1 MLPTKLDEHGLSP
14 IQWLLRFFFLIR
26 FPIIAEMLNRWMR
39 LCPCVHFDSR
49 GVVVRAYVKTDYCIK
64 VVGGRHNPENT
75 ASARLARK
83 TNFVCFFFFWPDL
96 ILLCIT
102 TTVCIYTFSSKIN
115 EDIIARPG
123 ETFKKCFLLQ

>member
-26 FPIIAEMLNRWMR
+26 FPIIAEMLNWWMR
-39 LCPCVHFDSR
+39 PCVHFDSR
-49 GVVVRAYVKTDYCIK
+49 GVVVRAYVKTDYFIN

-83 TNFVCFFFFWPDL
+83 TNFACFFFFFFGRIQFSFVL
-96 ILLCIT
+96 RLRY
-102 TTVCIYTFSSKIN
+102 IYTFSSKIN